1 MLDLM
6 GSQPVMILK
15 IQKYFWI
22 SLEVNSKLSRRNKN
36 VFLDQKL
43 TRQMIKSRL
52 INKVM
57 HIKYQNDKIF
67 LSENQFQPIWKYSK
81 TSNSGKEK
89 EQKSKEDQETL
100 SSKKNSLIYLMCGTR
115 PDPSSRVGYLTRSL
129 KIPSEAY
136 IVSMDEQSKLF
147 S

>member
-22 SLEVNSKLSRRNKN
+22 SLEVISKLSRRNKN

-81 TSNSGKEK
+81 TSNSEKEK